1 MISEMSIIIPAQS
14 VGAEE
19 IVSVARGI
27 SDYGALAVLSASFI
41 LISVITQFS
50 IFRWFKNII
59 DGLIKNTSCAIDD
72 LLKETKMQNEQLT
85 DIAEGLRPRT
95 MLEIKDI
102 TKTCF
107 DLSVEKVCQMIKRV
121 KEENNIHDEE
131 STKKKIRLLLTNLHE
146 DRNSR
151 FDNHIF
157 KGKPLTYYTSTE
169 WIDWVEDVVIKEVY
183 SETMNEKRARTNVIA
198 VYDRIKLDT
207 YHKMML

>member
-19 IVSVARGI
+19 IVSVAKGI

-41 LISVITQFS
+41 LISVITPFS

>member
-1 MISEMSIIIPAQS
+1 MISEMSIIIPAQA

-131 STKKKIRLLLTNLHE
+131 NTKKKIRLLLTNLHE

>member
-1 MISEMSIIIPAQS
+1 MISEMSIIIPAQA

-19 IVSVARGI
+19 IVSVAKGI

-107 DLSVEKVCQMIKRV
+107 DLSVEKVCQIIKRV
-121 KEENNIHDEE
+121 KEENNIHDVE
-131 STKKKIRLLLTNLHE
+131 STKAKIRLLLTNLHE

-157 KGKPLTYYTSTE
+157 KGKALTYYTSSE

-183 SETMNEKRARTNVIA
+183 SDTINEKRTRTNVVA

>member
-1 MISEMSIIIPAQS
+1 MISEMNIIIPAQS

-19 IVSVARGI
+19 IVSVAKGI

-121 KEENNIHDEE
+121 KEENNIHDVE
-131 STKKKIRLLLTNLHE
+131 STKAKIRLLLTNLHE

>member
-1 MISEMSIIIPAQS
+1 MSIIIPAQA

-107 DLSVEKVCQMIKRV
+107 DLSVEKVCQIIKRV
-121 KEENNIHDEE
+121 KEENNIHDVE
-131 STKKKIRLLLTNLHE
+131 STKAKIRLLLTNLHE

-151 FDNHIF
+151 FDNHIYR
-157 KGKPLTYYTSTE
+157 GKPLTFYTSPE
-169 WIDWVEDVVIKEVY
+169 WIDWVADVVTKEVY
-183 SETMNEKRARTNVIA
+183 NDTINEKRSRTNVIS
-198 VYDRIKLDT
+198 VYDKIKLDI
-207 YHKMML
+207 YHKMS

>member
-1 MISEMSIIIPAQS
+1 MISEMSIIIPAQA

-107 DLSVEKVCQMIKRV
+107 DLSVEKVCQMIKKV

>member
-19 IVSVARGI
+19 IVSVAKGI

-131 STKKKIRLLLTNLHE
+131 NTKKKIRLLLTNLHE

-198 VYDRIKLDT
+198 VYDRIKLDA

>member
-19 IVSVARGI
+19 IVSVAKGI

-50 IFRWFKNII
+50 LFRWFKNII

>member
-1 MISEMSIIIPAQS
+1 MISEMSIIIPAQA

-19 IVSVARGI
+19 IVSVAKGI

-72 LLKETKMQNEQLT
+72 LLKETKIQNEQLT

>member
-19 IVSVARGI
+19 IVSVAKGI

-198 VYDRIKLDT
+198 VYDSIKLDT

>member
-1 MISEMSIIIPAQS
+1 MNIIIPAQS

-19 IVSVARGI
+19 IVSVAKGI

>member
-1 MISEMSIIIPAQS
+1 MISEMSIIIPAQA

-19 IVSVARGI
+19 IVSVAKGI

-169 WIDWVEDVVIKEVY
+169 WVDWVEDVVIKEVY

>member
-1 MISEMSIIIPAQS
+1 MISEMSIIIPAQA

-19 IVSVARGI
+19 IVSVAKGI

-107 DLSVEKVCQMIKRV
+107 DLSVEKVCQIIKRV
-121 KEENNIHDEE
+121 KEENNIHDVE
-131 STKKKIRLLLTNLHE
+131 STKAKIRLLITNLHE

>member
-19 IVSVARGI
+19 IVSVAKGI

-198 VYDRIKLDT
+198 VYDRIKLDA

>member
-1 MISEMSIIIPAQS
+1 MISEMSIIIPAKS

-19 IVSVARGI
+19 IVSVAKGI

-157 KGKPLTYYTSTE
+157 KGKPLTYYTSTV

>member
-1 MISEMSIIIPAQS
+1 MSIIIPAQS
-14 VGAEE
+14 VGAED
-19 IVSVARGI
+19 IVSVAKGI

>member
-1 MISEMSIIIPAQS
+1 MISEMSIIIPAQA

-198 VYDRIKLDT
+198 VYDRIKLDA

>member
-19 IVSVARGI
+19 IVSVAKGI

-131 STKKKIRLLLTNLHE
+131 NTKKKIRLLLTNLHE

-207 YHKMML
+207 YHKMIL

>member
-1 MISEMSIIIPAQS
+1 MISEMSIIIPAQA
-14 VGAEE
+14 VGTEE
-19 IVSVARGI
+19 IVSVAKGI

>member
-1 MISEMSIIIPAQS
+1 MISEMSIIIPAQA

-19 IVSVARGI
+19 IVSVAKGI

-131 STKKKIRLLLTNLHE
+131 STKKKIRLLITNLHE

>member
-1 MISEMSIIIPAQS
+1 MISEMSIIIPAQA

-19 IVSVARGI
+19 IVSVAKGI

-121 KEENNIHDEE
+121 KEENNIHEEE

>member
-1 MISEMSIIIPAQS
+1 MISEMSIIIPAQA

-19 IVSVARGI
+19 IVSVAKGI

-59 DGLIKNTSCAIDD
+59 DGLIKNTSCAIDE

>member
-19 IVSVARGI
+19 IVSVAKGI

-131 STKKKIRLLLTNLHE
+131 NTKKKIRLLLTNLHE

-169 WIDWVEDVVIKEVY
+169 WVDWVEDVVIKEVY

>member
-1 MISEMSIIIPAQS
+1 MISEMSIIIPAQA

-19 IVSVARGI
+19 IVSVAKGI

-183 SETMNEKRARTNVIA
+183 SKTMNEKRARTNVIA

>member
-1 MISEMSIIIPAQS
+1 MISEMSIIIPAKS

-19 IVSVARGI
+19 IVSVAKGI

>member
-1 MISEMSIIIPAQS
+1 MISEMSIIIPAQA

-72 LLKETKMQNEQLT
+72 LLKETKMQNEQLI

-131 STKKKIRLLLTNLHE
+131 NTKKKIRLLLTNLHE

-157 KGKPLTYYTSTE
+157 KGKPLTYYTSTK

>member
-1 MISEMSIIIPAQS
+1 MISEMSIIIPAQA

-19 IVSVARGI
+19 IVSVAKGI

-131 STKKKIRLLLTNLHE
+131 RTKKKIRLLLTNLHE

>member
-1 MISEMSIIIPAQS
+1 MISEMSIIIPAQA

-121 KEENNIHDEE
+121 KEENNIHDEDN
-131 STKKKIRLLLTNLHE
+131 TKKKIRLLLPNLHE

-169 WIDWVEDVVIKEVY
+169 WVDRDEDVVIKEVY

>member
-19 IVSVARGI
+19 IVSVAKGI

-107 DLSVEKVCQMIKRV
+107 DLSVEKVCQIIKRV
-121 KEENNIHDEE
+121 KEENNIHDVE
-131 STKKKIRLLLTNLHE
+131 STKAKIRLLLTNLHE

-151 FDNHIF
+151 FDNHIYR
-157 KGKPLTYYTSTE
+157 GKPLTFYTSPE
-169 WIDWVEDVVIKEVY
+169 WIDWVADVVTKEVY
-183 SETMNEKRARTNVIA
+183 NDTINEKRSRTNVIS
-198 VYDRIKLDT
+198 VYDKIKLDI
-207 YHKMML
+207 YHKMS

>member
-19 IVSVARGI
+19 IVGVAKGI

-169 WIDWVEDVVIKEVY
+169 
-183 SETMNEKRARTNVIA
+183 SR
-198 VYDRIKLDT
+198 L
-207 YHKMML
+207 L

>member
-1 MISEMSIIIPAQS
+1 MISEMSIIIPAQA

-19 IVSVARGI
+19 IVSVAKGI

-107 DLSVEKVCQMIKRV
+107 DLSVEKVCQIIKRV
-121 KEENNIHDEE
+121 KEENNIHDVE
-131 STKKKIRLLLTNLHE
+131 STKAKIRLLITNLHE

-198 VYDRIKLDT
+198 VYDRIKIDT

>member
-1 MISEMSIIIPAQS
+1 MISEMSIIIPAQA

-19 IVSVARGI
+19 IVSVAKGI

-95 MLEIKDI
+95 MLEINDI

-198 VYDRIKLDT
+198 VYDRINLDT

>member
-19 IVSVARGI
+19 IVSVAKGI

>member
-1 MISEMSIIIPAQS
+1 MISEMSIIIPAQA

-19 IVSVARGI
+19 IVSVAKGI
-27 SDYGALAVLSASFI
+27 SDYGALAVLSASFV

-107 DLSVEKVCQMIKRV
+107 DLSVEKVCQIIKRV

>member
-19 IVSVARGI
+19 IVSVAKGI

-95 MLEIKDI
+95 MLDIKDI

>member
-1 MISEMSIIIPAQS
+1 MSIIIPAQA

-198 VYDRIKLDT
+198 VYDRIKLDA

>member
-14 VGAEE
+14 VGAED
-19 IVSVARGI
+19 IVSVAKGI

-107 DLSVEKVCQMIKRV
+107 DLSVEKVCQMIKKV

>member
-1 MISEMSIIIPAQS
+1 MISEMSIIIHAQA

-19 IVSVARGI
+19 IVSVAKGI

-72 LLKETKMQNEQLT
+72 LLKETKIQNEQLT

>member
-19 IVSVARGI
+19 IVSVAKGI

-107 DLSVEKVCQMIKRV
+107 DLSVEKVCQMIKKV

-131 STKKKIRLLLTNLHE
+131 STKKKIRLLITNLHE

-198 VYDRIKLDT
+198 VYDRIKLDA

>member
-19 IVSVARGI
+19 IVSVAKGI

-59 DGLIKNTSCAIDD
+59 DGLIKNTSCAIDE